1 MKKLKRRIV
10 CTLVGACAISTIG
23 INSAHALDLV
33 GVFAQ
38 LQSLLNDWNDYISS
52 VLPEQLEPL
61 VKTLG
66 EDLQVVIDEAI
77 GELGLPDPTQ
87 TRKQAEEI
95 AANSNTS
102 INEVE
107 RATNEIDRQITR
119 AVVDGTLGKEG
130 QQRTKEQI
138 LQTQTSIQQVQQ
150 QAQDAQQEVVTQ
162 NIMKKI
168 ANQNAQIGEIL
179 GAVRADGLRMQQ
191 SQDLANVNLTNI
203 SRSLDSQNQ
212 VHQREVI
219 DQGYNNL
226 KITAQ
231 ARLF

>member
-1 MKKLKRRIV
+1 MNKLKRQIV

-23 INSAHALDLV
+23 MNSAHALDLL
-33 GVFAQ
+33 GVFDQ
-38 LQSLLNDWNDYISS
+38 LQSLLNDWNNYVSS
-52 VLPEQLEPL
+52 ILSEQLEPL
-61 VKTLG
+61 AKSLG
-66 EDLQVVIDEAI
+66 EDLQAVIDEAI
-77 GELGLPDPTQ
+77 GGLGLPDPTQ
-87 TRKQAEEI
+87 TRKQTEEI

-130 QQRTKEQI
+130 QQRTKDQI
-138 LQTQTSIQQVQQ
+138 EKTQTSIQQVQQ
-150 QAQDAQQEVVTQ
+150 QAQAAQEEVVTQ

-168 ANQNAQIGEIL
+168 SQQNAEIGAIL
-179 GAVRADGLRMQQ
+179 GTIQADGLRMQQ
-191 SQDLANVNLTNI
+191 SQDLTNVNLTNI
-203 SRSLDSQNQ
+203 SRSLDGQNQ
-212 VHQREVI
+212 VHQREVV

>member
-1 MKKLKRRIV
+1 MNKLKRRII

-23 INSAHALDLV
+23 INSAHALELE

-38 LQSLLNDWNDYISS
+38 LQSLLNDWNNYVSS
-52 VLPEQLEPL
+52 ILTEQLEPL
-61 VKTLG
+61 VKSLG
-66 EDLQVVIDEAI
+66 KDLQVAIDEAI
-77 GELGLPDPTQ
+77 GELGLPDPTT
-87 TRKQAEEI
+87 TRKQTEEI

-130 QQRTKEQI
+130 QQRTKQQI
-138 LQTQTSIQQVQQ
+138 EKTQTSIQQVQQ

-179 GAVRADGLRMQQ
+179 GAVRADGLRLQQ

-203 SRSLDSQNQ
+203 SRSLDGQNQ

>member
-1 MKKLKRRIV
+1 MNKLKRRIV
-10 CTLVGACAISTIG
+10 CSLVGACVISTIG
-23 INSAHALDLV
+23 MNSAHALDLG

-52 VLPEQLEPL
+52 ILTEQLEPL
-61 VKTLG
+61 VKSLG
-66 EDLQVVIDEAI
+66 EDLQVAIDSAI
-77 GELGLPDPTQ
+77 GELGLPDPTT
-87 TRKQAEEI
+87 TRKQTEEI
-95 AANSNTS
+95 AANSDTS
-102 INEVE
+102 INETE

-138 LQTQTSIQQVQQ
+138 TQTQTSIQQVQQ

-168 ANQNAQIGEIL
+168 ATQNAEIGEIL
-179 GAVRADGLRMQQ
+179 GEVRADGLRLQQ

-203 SRSLDSQNQ
+203 SRSLDGEKLGQQ
-212 VHQREVI
+212 KETVG
-219 DQGYNNL
+219 QGFNNL
-226 KITAQ
+226 RTATQ